1 MTANN
6 SKSKVLFKYIV
17 IVLVMMLLGG
27 AGMFGLAKHRQN
39 TFYSA
44 KRSMVI
50 SHAIHEMRNPNN
62 NFNSTDQQMMDT
74 YSKIIEDPTISKA
87 ARNYLPSKLKKK
99 YSADDIN
106 GMIDSKVSQQSL
118 VLTVETKASN
128 KSAAV
133 KITNAVSKAMKR
145 ELPSIQ
151 PGAGTV
157 RLLAP
162 ATTKDTNQ
170 VTTPHTK
177 KYVAVGLALGGMV
190 GLIICFVD
198 ETWSRLI

>member
-1 MTANN
+1 MIANN
-6 SKSKVLFKYIV
+6 SKSKIFLKYII

-39 TFYSA
+39 TFYIA
-44 KRSMVI
+44 RRSMVI
-50 SHAIHEMRNPNN
+50 SHAIHEERNSNN
-62 NFNSTDQQMMDT
+62 NFNSADQQMMDT
-74 YSKIIEDPTISKA
+74 YSKIIEDPIISKA
-87 ARNYLPSKLKKK
+87 ARNYLPSQMKKK
-99 YSADDIN
+99 YSSDDIN
-106 GMIDSKVSQQSL
+106 SMLDSKVSQQTL
-118 VLTVETKASN
+118 VLTVEAKASS

-133 KITNAVSKAMKR
+133 KITNAAAKAMKTN
-145 ELPSIQ
+145 LPSIQ

-162 ATTKDTNQ
+162 ATMKDTNQ

-198 ETWSRLI
+198 ETWSRLL

>member
-6 SKSKVLFKYIV
+6 SKSKIFFKYII

-39 TFYSA
+39 TFYTA

-50 SHAIHEMRNPNN
+50 SHAIHEERNPNN
-62 NFNSTDQQMMDT
+62 NFNSADQQMMDT
-74 YSKIIEDPTISKA
+74 YSKVIEDPIISKA
-87 ARNYLPSKLKKK
+87 ARNYLPSQLKKK

-106 GMIDSKVSQQSL
+106 GMIDSKVSQQTL
-118 VLTVETKASN
+118 VLAVETKASS

-133 KITNAVSKAMKR
+133 KITNAVARAMK
-145 ELPSIQ
+145 EKLPSIQ

-162 ATTKDTNQ
+162 ATNKDAKQ
-170 VTTPHTK
+170 VTTPHAK
-177 KYVAVGLALGGMV
+177 KYVAVGLALGGMI
-190 GLIICFVD
+190 GLVICFVD
-198 ETWSRLI
+198 ETWSRLL